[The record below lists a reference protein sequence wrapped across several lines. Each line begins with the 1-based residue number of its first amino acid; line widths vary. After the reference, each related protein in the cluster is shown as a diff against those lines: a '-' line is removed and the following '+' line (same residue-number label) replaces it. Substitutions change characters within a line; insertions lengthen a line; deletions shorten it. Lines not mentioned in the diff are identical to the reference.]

1 MARRYAPKLP
11 DIHST
16 TVTTIISLKHEP
28 VSWYI
33 PWMDNNLFARGWG
46 VIPHFAIGMVL
57 TLSSCGWHS
66 QEVRIHSRG
75 SLAIEPEMLRPVFD
89 EQSGLKLVSASLPGG
104 MPCVEAL
111 AADLADLCLEDNSA
125 AFVEGVRAVLPI
137 YQSVLHVFMR
147 DGFEPTDPER
157 PLKGTRVHVLDSA
170 SAGLDLVQFLADRQG
185 LKPGDYTLDKTLEP
199 GEPDVILYLGPIDPL
214 NSKLHYPGYQL
225 VSADSSLSLQL
236 QLTNESLSYTIP
248 NMVPVMIPRHTYDL
262 PGNDKPVQTVAV
274 DTLLLTRKAVP
285 DDVIY
290 RIAKAL
296 VQQKPRFT
304 AISPHLFA
312 GISES
317 FDPLDLSFP
326 LHDGARRYLER
337 EEPGLIERYAEMIN
351 MLAYVAVMLV
361 SGFLGLA
368 RWRARRKKDRIDVF
382 YLKVLDIRARAQA
395 EDHHRLLQELLE
407 LEKEAFASLIAEKLA
422 ADESFRIFTDLLE
435 RVRLQLK

>member
-1 MARRYAPKLP
+1 MARRSAPKLP

-57 TLSSCGWHS
+57 TLSACGWHS

-75 SLAIEPEMLRPVFD
+75 SLAIEPEMLRLVFD

-137 YQSVLHVFMR
+137 
-147 DGFEPTDPER
+147 
-157 PLKGTRVHVLDSA
+157 
-170 SAGLDLVQFLADRQG
+170 
-185 LKPGDYTLDKTLEP
+185 
-199 GEPDVILYLGPIDPL
+199 
-214 NSKLHYPGYQL
+214 SKLHYPGYQL

-285 DDVIY
+285 DDAIY
-290 RIAKAL
+290 KIAKAL

-317 FDPLDLSFP
+317 FDPLDLSFRYTMAP
-326 LHDGARRYLER
+326 GA
-337 EEPGLIERYAEMIN
+337 IW
-351 MLAYVAVMLV
+351 
-361 SGFLGLA
+361 SGRNPA
-368 RWRARRKKDRIDVF
+368 
-382 YLKVLDIRARAQA
+382 
-395 EDHHRLLQELLE
+395 
-407 LEKEAFASLIAEKLA
+407 
-422 ADESFRIFTDLLE
+422 
-435 RVRLQLK
+435 